1 MLDEPRRE
9 IVEQLRMRRLV
20 ALRAEIAWRGN
31 ERAPEVPAPC
41 AVHDD
46 ARGKA
51 WRIAEDSLGEFQTT
65 GPLLESRITL
75 GEHCRKSARHDLARR
90 RVVARLEHGHV
101 ARLAGLIHKM
111 GVRRIGCVDVLRRLE
126 HGVHVRLGRALL
138 DRGPAQAR
146 AVERRPQ
153 QRAQAYRAAGLP
165 VSARCR
171 QVHRSRRG
179 AAAGGGPPPR
189 RGGFQNLSRLCN
201 S

>member
-1 MLDEPRRE
+1 
-9 IVEQLRMRRLV
+9 MRRLV

-31 ERAPEVPAPC
+31 ERAPEVPAPH

-75 GEHCRKSARHDLARR
+75 GEHRRKSARHDLARR

-126 HGVHVRLGRALL
+126 HGVHIRFGRAPLASPSSRRL
-138 DRGPAQAR
+138 AR
-146 AVERRPQ
+146 ERPRR
-153 QRAQAYRAAGLP
+153 RALRRLP
-165 VSARCR
+165 VSPLPQA
-171 QVHRSRRG
+171 G
-179 AAAGGGPPPR
+179 AAAAGGGPPPR